1 MDSKP
6 NASTSLPSWR
16 SLASILALIWTASV
30 CADLMGVVLLIALI
44 TASYLTSPPV
54 KNDISDEFW
63 IIAYPVRLFDH
74 GPGAFK
80 RVN

>member
-1 MDSKP
+1 M
-6 NASTSLPSWR
+6 
-16 SLASILALIWTASV
+16 ASILALIWTASV

-54 KNDISDEFW
+54 KNDISDELW
-63 IIAYPVRLFDH
+63 VVAWPVRLFDY

-80 RVN
+80 RLI